1 MLESERVSC
10 LFEIEEQYMEFCL
23 PTLCHIFGLGQH
35 AHAAARIIL
44 IDKKAIGLSLLKKAC
59 LLDLKDPVH
68 KTLYRTYRSW
78 FKHQV
83 VPVSYNNSSSVRL
96 IENVL
101 GGLIVHLNEKSMDA
115 VDFMNDKYHPFFKDL
130 TNVSNGGDNIW
141 YGPPAKTL
149 PEWNSF
155 DKHPKLLPFIE
166 QVGGAMKNHWD
177 NKTNLMEYETVFL
190 FSELNETRDN
200 IPQKAHV
207 DLTEELINF
216 EDLKFGA
223 KSMIGFTPINP
234 DGMMIL
240 VWTDGRPKK
249 HRTKV
254 EIKQDHARRAK
265 DFPIT
270 PGQYFLYIPC
280 GIFVAL
286 PGDTI
291 HAGGFCFG
299 RKWPCPTNSNRKRN
313 NVHYFQNHCLHFTF
327 CCSSLAVEEVTGET
341 NIIIV
346 GDDQK
351 PFKKDFVANQEIMEN
366 LFKCLLDHH
375 SKFEEPEK
383 KDKKS
388 AKKQKNKH

>member
-23 PTLCHIFGLGQH
+23 PTLCCIFGLGQH

-141 YGPPAKTL
+141 YGPPATTL

-177 NKTNLMEYETVFL
+177 NKTNLMEYETVF
-190 FSELNETRDN
+190 FS
-200 IPQKAHV
+200 
-207 DLTEELINF
+207 
-216 EDLKFGA
+216 
-223 KSMIGFTPINP
+223 
-234 DGMMIL
+234 
-240 VWTDGRPKK
+240 
-249 HRTKV
+249 
-254 EIKQDHARRAK
+254 
-265 DFPIT
+265 
-270 PGQYFLYIPC
+270 
-280 GIFVAL
+280 
-286 PGDTI
+286 
-291 HAGGFCFG
+291 
-299 RKWPCPTNSNRKRN
+299 
-313 NVHYFQNHCLHFTF
+313 QN
-327 CCSSLAVEEVTGET
+327 
-341 NIIIV
+341 
-346 GDDQK
+346 
-351 PFKKDFVANQEIMEN
+351 
-366 LFKCLLDHH
+366 
-375 SKFEEPEK
+375 
-383 KDKKS
+383 
-388 AKKQKNKH
+388 